1 MKTTLTPSFALAA
14 RSWAALAIAAP
25 LSVFASD
32 YSEAVN
38 GELSGAGDSP
48 TAVNLS
54 LGLNTI
60 SGKMGRGAAVAGA
73 TDADVW
79 TFNIGNGQQLSAVTF
94 TQFSPNGSVVTGSF
108 LAIAAGKSIAQG
120 SAATHLSN
128 MLVSSPGEVLGTL
141 ASRKQFSAGFGSAA
155 GPSGVTSPLGAGDY
169 TMWFQEAGQASV
181 DYTITFDVQ
190 AVPEPSVFA
199 LGALGLGAVA
209 FLRKKR

>member
-1 MKTTLTPSFALAA
+1 MKTPNSHSFTPAACSLAA
-14 RSWAALAIAAP
+14 LVIATP
-25 LSVFASD
+25 LTAFASD

-48 TAVNLS
+48 TAISLS

-60 SGKMGRGAAVAGA
+60 SGKMGRGAALPGA
-73 TDADVW
+73 TDADIW

-94 TQFSPNGSVVTGSF
+94 TRFSPGGSVVTGSF
-108 LAIAAGKSIAQG
+108 LAIAAGKSIAQN
-120 SAATHLSN
+120 SAASHLSN
-128 MLVSSPGEVLGTL
+128 MLVSSAGEVLGTL
-141 ASRKQFSAGFGSAA
+141 ASQKQFSAGFGSPA